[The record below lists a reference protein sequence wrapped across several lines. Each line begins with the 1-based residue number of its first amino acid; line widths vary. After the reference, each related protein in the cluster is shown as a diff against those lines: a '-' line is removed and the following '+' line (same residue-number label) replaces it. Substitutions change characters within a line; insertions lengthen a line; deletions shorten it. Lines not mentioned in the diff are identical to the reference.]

1 MQDYA
6 IQKSSRKCF
15 VSDRPL
21 QPGDRCVSAIMQKGG
36 DLVRRDFALENW
48 PGPNSETVGWWRS
61 VIPQK
66 RSTGQSLAPNSVL
79 INTLEN
85 LLESPGKG
93 AIAYLLALVLIRRR
107 VLVDDAE
114 ASEQSSETASTL
126 SLRVAH
132 EERILLVPLEPVDAA
147 RSKEYQAQLVELL
160 HGGE

>member
-36 DLVRRDFALENW
+36 DLVRRDFAQENW

-61 VIPQK
+61 VVPQK
-66 RSTGQSLAPNSVL
+66 RSTGQTLAPNAVL
-79 INTLEN
+79 INTLES
-85 LLESPGKG
+85 LLDTPGKS
-93 AIAYLLALVLIRRR
+93 AIAYLLALLLIRRR
-107 VLVDDAE
+107 VLVDDVE
-114 ASEQSSETASTL
+114 ASEPSTETTSTL
-126 SLRVAH
+126 SLRVSQD
-132 EERILLVPLEPVDAA
+132 ERILLVPVEPVDAA
-147 RSKEYQAQLVELL
+147 RSQEYQAQLMELL

>member
-36 DLVRRDFALENW
+36 DLVRRDFAQENW

-61 VIPQK
+61 VVPQK
-66 RSTGQSLAPNSVL
+66 RSSGQSLAPNAVL

-85 LLESPGKG
+85 MLETPGKG
-93 AIAYLLALVLIRRR
+93 AIAYLLALLLIRRR
-107 VLVDDAE
+107 VLVDDVE
-114 ASEQSSETASTL
+114 SSEQSTETTSTL
-126 SLRVAH
+126 SLRVSQD
-132 EERILLVPLEPVDAA
+132 ERILLVPVEPVDAA
-147 RSKEYQAQLVELL
+147 RSQEFQSQLMELL
-160 HGGE
+160 HGEE